1 MDESGTYEGIK
12 YRVIRRDIKHA
23 RIDMRSGE
31 LLLIMPEGMKV
42 EELFQRNGSRIVKRF
57 RELERIREEAKR
69 GIKKGEIVL
78 VGRRF
83 TLKYRC
89 EDPWM
94 GGASV
99 ERIRRVLTVCPA
111 REKEIKKLLREYL
124 RENIERIVA
133 KYSEKTGLEPEKI
146 YIREQIT
153 KWGSCSSHRNL
164 SFNLRL
170 VFLPRPFLEYIVA
183 HEIVHLRHMNHGERF
198 KKELREVYEG
208 RIPDRETMMK
218 YWFRAEFMMSLL
230 HPAELKKKIE
240 DMKNDSLL
248 ADTVKERLQSFKNT
262 GKSPTETWFSE
273 LCFCILTA
281 NTSAD
286 MGMRIQREI
295 APEEFMTL
303 SEGELIERLHG
314 LRARFYRMRGHYI
327 HESQRLAPVLK
338 EKVLELAGPPEKS
351 TYGSEKRARK
361 WLVENVKGFGYKE
374 ASHFLRNVGYE
385 NLAILDKHILRIMK
399 EYGLIDE
406 IPAMT
411 PKRYT
416 EIEEKLRGFGK
427 EVNLS
432 MAELDLYLWY
442 MATGTVK
449 K

>member
-1 MDESGTYEGIK
+1 MDESGTYDGIR
-12 YRVIRRDIKHA
+12 YRIVRRDIKHA

-31 LLLIMPEGMKV
+31 LILIMPEGMKV
-42 EELFQRNGSRIVKRF
+42 EELFRTAGSRMIKRF
-57 RELERIREEAKR
+57 RELERIREEAKS
-69 GIKKGEIVL
+69 GIKEGEIIL

-83 TLKYRC
+83 SLEYDC
-89 EDPWM
+89 EENPSLDR
-94 GGASV
+94 GK
-99 ERIRRVLTVCPA
+99 RILTVCPA
-111 REKEIKKLLREYL
+111 RERDIKELLREYL

-153 KWGSCSSHRNL
+153 KWGSCSSRKNL

-198 KKELREVYEG
+198 KKELREVYGG
-208 RIPDRETMMK
+208 RIPDRETMMR

-230 HPAELKKKIE
+230 RPTEMKEKIG
-240 DMKNDSLL
+240 DMKADPLL
-248 ADTVKERLQSFKNT
+248 ADTVKERLRSFKNT
-262 GKSPTETWFSE
+262 GKSPTEAWFSE

-295 APEEFMTL
+295 TPEEFMTL
-303 SEGELIERLHG
+303 SEEELIERLHG
-314 LRARFYRMRGHYI
+314 LHARFYRMRGHYI
-327 HESQRLAPVLK
+327 HESQRIAPILK
-338 EKVLELAGPPEKS
+338 EKIIELAGPPGKS
-351 TYGSEKRARK
+351 TYGSEKSARE
-361 WLVENVKGFGYKE
+361 WLVDNVKGFGYKE

-385 NLAILDKHILRIMK
+385 NLAILDKHILRMMK
-399 EYGLIDE
+399 RHELIHD
-406 IPAMT
+406 IPTMT
-411 PKRYT
+411 PKRYM
-416 EIEEKLRGFGK
+416 EIEERLRAFGE